1 MWIEKE
7 NLKSEIRN
15 SKSEIQMADA
25 F

>member
-7 NLKSEIRN
+7 NPKSEIRN